1 MKNNIYNK
9 DFFKDLIN
17 QDNKERKEYL
27 DKTFSVTDLEQMA
40 CEFYYVVT
48 KNLNKN
54 LENEHE
60 KDKCCCKEKMLLKDI
75 LNIRRNKMNANFSW
89 TENYK
94 GQLLKLNEKIMNGFS
109 IAYKEAK
116 AQFHV
121 LKERIKSNESYLNG
135 FNIKIKLT
143 PFILEPN
150 EDEYFLEER
159 GKGIY
164 YILYNLLP
172 ESLWSSTVGYEQEL
186 DNFFSEKYENN
197 GENFNTSEYLEK
209 GIFDDSFICWAMNEL
224 FIFNEILSWYD
235 ILKINE
241 IWTEVHVN
249 YQHFLENIG
258 KGVFWNDGIQSLS
271 ENEAE
276 NIRQEYMSR
285 FSKDMSGLPVEILI
299 DETNSWD
306 KICPFRRI
314 KFQGNKSDKLDFRR
328 MYSMSIEE
336 KPRILVKNAE
346 IDLTGEELQQVK
358 DFVSKN
364 REALINISEQ
374 KITLLDF
381 ARSLGNL

>member
-1 MKNNIYNK
+1 MKAYNK

-17 QDNKERKEYL
+17 QDRKERKEYL
-27 DKTFSVTDLEQMA
+27 DRTFSVTDLELMA
-40 CEFYYVVT
+40 CEFYYVET
-48 KNLNKN
+48 KDLNIN
-54 LENEHE
+54 LENEHGI
-60 KDKCCCKEKMLLKDI
+60 DFCGKEKILLKDI
-75 LNIRRNKMNANFSW
+75 LYVRKNKMNVNFSW
-89 TENYK
+89 NDNYK
-94 GQLLKLNEKIMNGFS
+94 KQLLELNNKLLNGFS

-116 AQFHV
+116 AHFQV
-121 LKERIKSNESYLNG
+121 LKERIISNEPYLNG
-135 FNIKIKLT
+135 FNIEIKLK
-143 PFILEPN
+143 PFILVPN

-159 GKGIY
+159 RKGIY

-172 ESLWSSTVGYEQEL
+172 ESLWSSTVAYEQEL
-186 DNFFSEKYENN
+186 DKFFSEKYENN

-249 YQHFLENIG
+249 YQHFLDNIG
-258 KGVFWNDGIQSLS
+258 KGVFWNNGIQSLS

-276 NIRQEYMSR
+276 NIRQEYMVR
-285 FSKDMSGLPVEILI
+285 FSKDMSGLPVEILV
-299 DETNSWD
+299 DEMNIWE
-306 KICPFRRI
+306 KICSFRRI
-314 KFQGNKSDKLDFRR
+314 KFQGNKSSKIDFRK

-336 KPRILVKNAE
+336 NPRVLVKNAK
-346 IDLTGEELQQVK
+346 IDLSDDELQQVK

-381 ARSLGNL
+381 ARSLGKL